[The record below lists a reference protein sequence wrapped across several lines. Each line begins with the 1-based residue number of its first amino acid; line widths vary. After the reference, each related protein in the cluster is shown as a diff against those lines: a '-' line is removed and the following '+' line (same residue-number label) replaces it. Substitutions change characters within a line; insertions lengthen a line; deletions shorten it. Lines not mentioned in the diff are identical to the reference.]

1 MNGAEALLRTF
12 ANGGVDTC
20 FANPGTTEMQLVA
33 ALDEVPEIRPVLS
46 LFEGVCTGA
55 ADGYGR
61 ILGRPALTLVHL
73 GPGLSN
79 GLANLHNARR
89 ARSPIINLVG
99 DHASWHLAADAPLT
113 SDIVGLASPMSNWVH
128 SAKDADSLPRDGV
141 AALAAA
147 QTPPG
152 QVATLIVPQD
162 AQWSES
168 SGPATP
174 GAPPAAAASVSGE
187 AVDAAAAALRGSKSM
202 AIMQGGP
209 ALRESAL
216 RAAQRVA
223 DAASGDC
230 RVFVETFGATRD
242 AGRHLPDFPRLPYFP
257 EPAIEA
263 PDGIDTLIL
272 AGAPDPVAFFGYP
285 DTPSRLAPQSASVVT
300 LCEPQHDCAGA
311 LEALA
316 HALGAVS
323 DVEIAE
329 RDVVQPATG
338 ELKVSS
344 LGQSLAAHI
353 PENAIVVSEAATSA
367 AAFEA
372 LSAAANPHTTL
383 GLTGGAIG
391 QGLPTA
397 VGAAVASGVEGP
409 ERPVLCFE
417 ADGSGMYTVQSLW
430 TMAHEALDVTVVIA
444 ANDAYRI
451 LQAEL
456 GRAGIEEPGPAARG
470 LTALSGPRLDWVTI
484 AQGFG
489 VPASQATSADELNA
503 ALAKAIAERGPHLI
517 EALV

>member
-12 ANGGVDTC
+12 AQAGVDTC
-20 FANPGTTEMQLVA
+20 FANPGTTEIQLVA
-33 ALDEVPEIRPVLS
+33 ALDEVDEIRPVLS

-61 ILGRPALTLVHL
+61 ITGRPALTLVHL
-73 GPGLSN
+73 GPGFAN

-99 DHASWHLAADAPLT
+99 DHASWHLPSDAPLT
-113 SDIVGLASPMSNWVH
+113 SNIVGLASPMSNWVH
-128 SAKDADSLPRDGV
+128 SAADAGSLPADGA

-147 QTPPG
+147 LSPPG
-152 QVATLIVPQD
+152 QIATLIVPQD
-162 AQWSES
+162 AQWSDS
-168 SGPATP
+168 GGPAPTP
-174 GAPPAAAASVSGE
+174 TPVVPAAVPAASI
-187 AVDAAAAALRGSKSM
+187 DAAAGALRDSKSV
-202 AIMQGGP
+202 AIMLGGP
-209 ALRESAL
+209 ALRAPAL

-223 DAASGDC
+223 SAAGDGC

-263 PDGIDTLIL
+263 LDGVDTLIL
-272 AGAPDPVAFFGYP
+272 AAALDPVAFFGYP
-285 DTPSRLAPQSASVVT
+285 DTPSRLAPESAAVVT
-300 LCEPQHDCAGA
+300 LAQPQHDCVAA

-316 HALGAVS
+316 DALGAPPDIVI
-323 DVEIAE
+323 DQRPTLE
-329 RDVVQPATG
+329 PATG

-344 LGQSLAAHI
+344 LGQSLASQI

-367 AAFEA
+367 ATFEA
-372 LSAAANPHTTL
+372 LSGAANPHTTL

-397 VGAAVASGVEGP
+397 VGAAIAAP
-409 ERPVLCFE
+409 DRPILCFE
-417 ADGSGMYTVQSLW
+417 ADGSGAYTVQSLW
-430 TMAHEALDVTVVIA
+430 TMAREALDVTVVIA

-456 GRAGIEEPGPAARG
+456 GRAGVAEPGPAARG
-470 LTALSGPRLDWVTI
+470 LTELSGPRLDWVAI
-484 AQGFG
+484 ARGFG
-489 VPASQATSADELNA
+489 VPASQATTADELNS
-503 ALAKAIAERGPHLI
+503 ALALALTEPGPHLI

>member
-12 ANGGVDTC
+12 AQAGVDTC
-20 FANPGTTEMQLVA
+20 FANPGTTEIQLVA
-33 ALDEVPEIRPVLS
+33 ALDEVDEIRPVLS

-61 ILGRPALTLVHL
+61 ITGRPALTLVHL
-73 GPGLSN
+73 GPGFAN

-128 SAKDADSLPRDGV
+128 SAADAGSLPADGA

-147 QTPPG
+147 LSPPG

-168 SGPATP
+168 GGPAPTP
-174 GAPPAAAASVSGE
+174 TPAAPATVPAASI
-187 AVDAAAAALRGSKSM
+187 DAAADVLRNSKSV
-202 AIMQGGP
+202 AIMLGGP
-209 ALRESAL
+209 ALRAPAL

-223 DAASGDC
+223 TAAGDGC

-263 PDGIDTLIL
+263 LDGIDTLIL
-272 AGAPDPVAFFGYP
+272 AGALDPVAFFGYP
-285 DTPSRLAPQSASVVT
+285 DTPSRLAPESAAVVT
-300 LCEPQHDCAGA
+300 LAQPQHDCGAA

-316 HALGAVS
+316 DALGA
-323 DVEIAE
+323 AP
-329 RDVVQPATG
+329 DVVIDERLTLEPATG

-344 LGQSLAAHI
+344 LGQSLAAQI

-372 LSAAANPHTTL
+372 LSAAAHPHTTL

-397 VGAAVASGVEGP
+397 VGAAIAAP
-409 ERPVLCFE
+409 DRPVLCFE

-430 TMAHEALDVTVVIA
+430 TMAREALDVTVVIA

-451 LQAEL
+451 LQAEF
-456 GRAGIEEPGPAARG
+456 GRAGVAEPGPAARG

-489 VPASQATSADELNA
+489 VPASQATTADELNS
-503 ALAKAIAERGPHLI
+503 ALALALAEPGPHLI

>member
-12 ANGGVDTC
+12 AQAGVDTC
-20 FANPGTTEMQLVA
+20 FANPGTTEIQLVA
-33 ALDEVPEIRPVLS
+33 ALDEVSEIRPVLS

-61 ILGRPALTLVHL
+61 ITGRPALTLVHL
-73 GPGLSN
+73 GPGFAN

-99 DHASWHLAADAPLT
+99 DHASWHLAADAPLA

-128 SAKDADSLPRDGV
+128 SAKDADSLPADGAAAV
-141 AALAAA
+141 AAALA
-147 QTPPG
+147 PPG

-162 AQWSES
+162 AQWSDS
-168 SGPATP
+168 SGPAPAPTP
-174 GAPPAAAASVSGE
+174 AAPATVPAAAI
-187 AVDAAAAALRGSKSM
+187 DAAASALRDSTSV
-202 AIMQGGP
+202 AIMLGGP
-209 ALRESAL
+209 ALRAPAL
-216 RAAQRVA
+216 RAAQRVT
-223 DAASGDC
+223 AASGDRC
-230 RVFVETFGATRD
+230 RVFIETFGATRD

-257 EPAIEA
+257 EPALEA
-263 PDGIDTLIL
+263 LEGIDTLIL
-272 AGAPDPVAFFGYP
+272 AGALDPVAFFGYP
-285 DTPSRLAPQSASVVT
+285 DTPSRLTPESAAVVT
-300 LCEPQHDCAGA
+300 LCEPQHDCVAA
-311 LEALA
+311 LETLA
-316 HALGAVS
+316 DALGAPS
-323 DVEIAE
+323 DIALDE
-329 RDVVQPATG
+329 RTALEPASG

-344 LGQSLAAHI
+344 LGQALAAAI

-397 VGAAVASGVEGP
+397 VGAAIAAP
-409 ERPVLCFE
+409 DQPVLCFE

-430 TMAHEALDVTVVIA
+430 TMAREALDVTVVIA

-456 GRAGIEEPGPAARG
+456 GRAGVDEPGPAARA

-484 AQGFG
+484 AKGFG
-489 VPASQATSADELNA
+489 VPASQATTADELNS
-503 ALAKAIAERGPHLI
+503 ALANAVAEAGPHLI